1 MMIMKRLTRWAL
13 VLALPLGLLACAA
26 PPTPSD
32 YAAQK
37 PVLDLA
43 QYFNGTIIAH
53 GIFTDRDGRVQKRF
67 TVRMECQWTGDAG
80 VLDEYFDYAD
90 GTKSRRVWR
99 LKKLPDGRYTGE
111 ADDVVGQAQGQ
122 AAGNAFQWRYTLRL
136 PVDGREYEVQF
147 DDWMY
152 LIDERVMIN
161 KAVMSKWGIHLG
173 DVTLSFTRR

>member
-1 MMIMKRLTRWAL
+1 MVMKRFTRWAL
-13 VLALPLGLLACAA
+13 ALALPIGLMACAA

-43 QYFNGTIIAH
+43 QYFNGTVTAH

-67 TVRMECQWTGDAG
+67 TVRMECQWTGDSG

-161 KAVMSKWGIHLG
+161 KAVMSKWGIRLG

>member
-80 VLDEYFDYAD
+80 VLDESFDYAD

-99 LKKLPDGRYTGE
+99 LKKLPALHGR
-111 ADDVVGQAQGQ
+111 
-122 AAGNAFQWRYTLRL
+122 
-136 PVDGREYEVQF
+136 GR
-147 DDWMY
+147 
-152 LIDERVMIN
+152 
-161 KAVMSKWGIHLG
+161 
-173 DVTLSFTRR
+173 